1 MQRLLFQQ
9 AEVTQ
14 FRSQAIRVLPG
25 HGTGIEGEAIND
37 DVYHD
42 ETSMLRLVFSVLG
55 NVIVGT
61 LLLSTL
67 FVLPHIVAG
76 ILS

>member
-14 FRSQAIRVLPG
+14 VRSQAIRVLPG

-42 ETSMLRLVFSVLG
+42 DSSMLRFVLSVLG

-67 FVLPHIVAG
+67 FLLPHIVAG

>member
-14 FRSQAIRVLPG
+14 VRSQAIRVLPG

-42 ETSMLRLVFSVLG
+42 DSSMLRLVLSVLG

-67 FVLPHIVAG
+67 FLLPHIVAG

>member
-1 MQRLLFQQ
+1 
-9 AEVTQ
+9 
-14 FRSQAIRVLPG
+14 LPG

-42 ETSMLRLVFSVLG
+42 DSSMLRFVLSVLG

-67 FVLPHIVAG
+67 FLLPHIVAG